1 MHEPEEYGM
10 RVGFIGLGTMGAH
23 AARNILRRDFPLVV
37 HDIRAEAARPL
48 IEMGTELGTDPVDV
62 LARVD
67 VVVTMVFGPKEIEQ
81 VAREENGLFSAP
93 CGGKTWID
101 LTTSSPS
108 LMRALGREFAE
119 RGGYPIDAPVT
130 GAVDGAIRGDMLM
143 FVGGDDAAVE
153 RVRAVIEAMGES
165 RQVGK
170 HGNAYVAKLV
180 NNMLWKVHA
189 AAIGEAMVAAK
200 VAGLEPEVWWEA
212 MKGGAAD
219 SYVMH
224 HDVPAVFAGHYD
236 PSSTI
241 DRKAFCRY
249 WIASLDEQTL
259 RGVQAWLRGAR
270 ECARCSS
277 RPEARRRARRPTL
290 TRSCGYARTTRAGL
304 KATAR
309 RACARTSQAWNSRT
323 CGSPARTCAARSS

>member
-1 MHEPEEYGM
+1 M
-10 RVGFIGLGTMGAH
+10 RVGFIGLGTMDAH
-23 AARNILRRDFPLVV
+23 AARNILRKGFPLVV
-37 HDIRAEAARPL
+37 HDIRDEAARPL
-48 IEMGTELGTDPVDV
+48 IDMGAEWGTDPADV

-81 VAREENGLFSAP
+81 VARGGNGLFSAP
-93 CGGKTWID
+93 CEGKTWID

-130 GAVDGAIRGDMLM
+130 GAVDGAIQGDMLM
-143 FVGGDDAAVE
+143 FVGGNDEAVE
-153 RVRAVIEAMGES
+153 RVRVVIEAMGEI
-165 RQVGK
+165 RRVGK

-224 HDVPAVFAGHYD
+224 HDVPAVFAATTTP
-236 PSSTI
+236 PSPS
-241 DRKAFCRY
+241 RS
-249 WIASLDEQTL
+249 ASRIWT
-259 RGVQAWLRGAR
+259 
-270 ECARCSS
+270 SS
-277 RPEARRRARRPTL
+277 P
-290 TRSCGYARTTRAGL
+290 S
-304 KATAR
+304 
-309 RACARTSQAWNSRT
+309 
-323 CGSPARTCAARSS
+323 

>member
-1 MHEPEEYGM
+1 M
-10 RVGFIGLGTMGAH
+10 RIGFIGLGTMGTH

-37 HDIRAEAARPL
+37 HDIREEAARPL
-48 IEMGTELGTDPVDV
+48 IDMGAEWGTDPADV

-67 VVVTMVFGPKEIEQ
+67 VVVTMVFGPKEVEQ
-81 VAREENGLFSAP
+81 VARGENGLFSAD

-153 RVRAVIEAMGES
+153 RVRPVIEAMGEI
-165 RQVGK
+165 RRVGK

-212 MKGGAAD
+212 MKGRSGGQLRHA
-219 SYVMH
+219 
-224 HDVPAVFAGHYD
+224 P
-236 PSSTI
+236 
-241 DRKAFCRY
+241 RC
-249 WIASLDEQTL
+249 ASGL
-259 RGVQAWLRGAR
+259 RGPLRPLLPHRALSQG
-270 ECARCSS
+270 S
-277 RPEARRRARRPTL
+277 RPHRRADAGDRRPQRPHRRH
-290 TRSCGYARTTRAGL
+290 TRPLPRGGERYGLDAGDMTVCKL
-304 KATAR
+304 LEDDAGVQLRVAGDWVASWEVR
-309 RACARTSQAWNSRT
+309 HAGDES
-323 CGSPARTCAARSS
+323 

>member
-1 MHEPEEYGM
+1 M

-23 AARNILRRDFPLVV
+23 AARNILRKGFPLVV
-37 HDIRAEAARPL
+37 HDIRDEAARPL
-48 IEMGTELGTDPVDV
+48 IDMGAEWGTDPADV

-81 VAREENGLFSAP
+81 VARGGNGLFSAP
-93 CGGKTWID
+93 CEGKTWID

-130 GAVDGAIRGDMLM
+130 GAVDGAIQGDMLM
-143 FVGGDDAAVE
+143 FVGGNDEAVE
-153 RVRAVIEAMGES
+153 RVRVVIEAMGEI
-165 RQVGK
+165 RHVGK

-224 HDVPAVFAGHYD
+224 HDVPAVFARHYD
-236 PSSTI
+236 PSFPIALCLKDLDLI
-241 DRKAFCRY
+241 DELMRETGVRNDLIDATHARFREAGERY
-249 WIASLDEQTL
+249 GLDAGERYGLDAGERYGLDAGDMTVCKLLEDDAGVELRVPGDWVASWEVRHPDDE
-259 RGVQAWLRGAR
+259 
-270 ECARCSS
+270 S
-277 RPEARRRARRPTL
+277 
-290 TRSCGYARTTRAGL
+290 
-304 KATAR
+304 
-309 RACARTSQAWNSRT
+309 
-323 CGSPARTCAARSS
+323 